1 MAIFNNQIAINDC
14 VIGDGNP
21 AFIIAEMSANHG
33 QDINKAIEIIYAAKE
48 SGADAVKLQTY
59 TADTLTLNHKSADFY
74 IYKGPWKGRYMYDL
88 YKSAYTPWE
97 WHAELQD
104 VAKKNGI
111 SLFSSPFDSTAV
123 DFLNDLDMPAY
134 KIASPEI
141 IDLPLIRKV
150 AQTNKPIIMSTGS
163 ATLGQI
169 NEAIECAKNEGAKD
183 IILLKCTSEYP
194 APPEDINLKT
204 IEDMRNRFNCI
215 VGLSDHTMGIGV
227 PVASIAFGAKVI
239 EKHFVIDRNDNTAD
253 SFFSATPE
261 EFKLLVESI
270 RMAEKSIGSV
280 NYPQIEQP
288 TKRCLIVISDIKKGG
303 SISKFNIKSLRPGG
317 GIEPKYYNQI
327 INNHKATKNI
337 KKGTL
342 LQWDLIEKI
351 N

>member
-1 MAIFNNQIAINDC
+1 MEFYIGEKLIGSNNT
-14 VIGDGNP
+14 
-21 AFIIAEMSANHG
+21 FIIAELSCNHN
-33 QDINKAIEIIYAAKE
+33 QDINVALKLIEEAHKAN
-48 SGADAVKLQTY
+48 ADAIKLQTY

-88 YKSAYTPWE
+88 YKSAYPPWE

-123 DFLNDLDMPAY
+123 DFLNDLDIPAY

-194 APPEDINLKT
+194 ALPEDINLKT

>member
-123 DFLNDLDMPAY
+123 DFLNDLDIPAY

-194 APPEDINLKT
+194 ALPEDINLKT